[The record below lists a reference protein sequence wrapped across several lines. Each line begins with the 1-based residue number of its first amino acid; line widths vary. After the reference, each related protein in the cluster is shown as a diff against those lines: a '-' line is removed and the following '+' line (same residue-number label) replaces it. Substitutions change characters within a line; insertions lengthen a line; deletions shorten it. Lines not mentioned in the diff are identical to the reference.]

1 MQKDKNQ
8 YSENAFYLDQKDEL
22 NSFRERFFEKE
33 NEVYFDGNSLGRL
46 PKNTLN
52 ELSNTITN
60 DWGSNLIRSWED
72 QWIDLPQKVASKIA
86 ELVNVSPDEICAAD
100 NTSLNLYKLAFAALE
115 FQKNRKVVITD
126 QGNFPTDQYILEGL
140 CQTAFPNHTLLKLK
154 SSNEFGLSLKEIE
167 ESINSEVALICLSHV
182 MYKSGYVYDMK
193 RINELAEKS
202 GVLVLW
208 DLSHSVGAIPLNLK
222 AMGCKMA
229 VGCSYKFLNSG
240 PGASAFLYVEK
251 ALIEKLH
258 NPIQGWFG
266 HQKPFNFDKDYAEKK
281 GIGKFAT
288 GTPNIL
294 SMVGI
299 TPGVEI
305 ILEAGMENLR
315 AKSLSLS
322 NFLIELFDAFLVEKG
337 FNLISPRK
345 NEERGSHVTLSHENA
360 ELYMDKLL
368 RPELNQK
375 VYIPDFRPPNFIRIG
390 IAPLYNSHYEIL
402 GIVKRLMEIH
412 DQIE

>member
-8 YSENAFYLDQKDEL
+8 YSGKAIFLDQQDVL
-22 NSFRERFFEKE
+22 FSFRERFFEKE

-46 PKNTLN
+46 PKITLN
-52 ELSNTITN
+52 ELSNTIEN

-86 ELVNVSPDEICAAD
+86 ELVNASSDEICVAD

-126 QGNFPTDQYILEGL
+126 QSNFPTDQYILEGL
-140 CQTAFPNHTLLKLK
+140 CQTAFPNHSLLKLK
-154 SSNEFGLSLKEIE
+154 SKNEFGLSIKEIE
-167 ESINSEVALICLSHV
+167 ESIHSEVALICLSHV

-208 DLSHSVGAIPLNLK
+208 DLSHSVGALPLNLK

-229 VGCSYKFLNSG
+229 VGCTYKFLNSG
-240 PGASAFLYVEK
+240 PGSSAFLYVEK
-251 ALIEKLH
+251 ALIERFH

-266 HQKPFNFDKDYAEKK
+266 HQKPFNFEQDYAEKG

-294 SMVGI
+294 SMAGI
-299 TPGVEI
+299 VPGVQI
-305 ILEAGMENLR
+305 ILDAGMENLR
-315 AKSLSLS
+315 AKSISIS
-322 NFLIELFDAFLVEKG
+322 NFFIELFDAFLEAKG
-337 FNLISPRK
+337 FNLVSPRK

-360 ELYMDKLL
+360 SLYIEKLL
-368 RPELNQK
+368 NPEPNQK
-375 VYIPDFRPPNFIRIG
+375 IFIPDFRPPNFIRIG
-390 IAPLYNSHYEIL
+390 IAPLYNSHSEIL
-402 GIVKRLMEIH
+402 AFVERLIEIH